1 MAGEIVELER
11 NPLRGGLVEFHV
23 LYLYPVSPP
32 IQVRGNTI
40 PLTPRNE
47 LPPGVADYGVL
58 GTPAV
63 AETIMSKLDDGSLAF
78 RVDRVKQRAGEPLP
92 EVLARVRLRYPKGL
106 VWLEEQRARYEHTGD
121 KYDVT

>member
-47 LPPGVADYGVL
+47 LPPGVADYG
-58 GTPAV
+58 
-63 AETIMSKLDDGSLAF
+63 
-78 RVDRVKQRAGEPLP
+78 KQRAGEPLP